1 MIDDLR
7 HLARELSSCLITDRY
22 RIARRLRELREAAAS
37 GLTLPSGVVAGVA
50 RQVDDALHRARLRVA
65 RLPTTSYPPELPV
78 SQRRDEIIAAI
89 RGSQVV
95 VVCGETGSGKTTQL
109 PKICLDAGRGRTG
122 LIGHT
127 QPRRIAARS
136 VAQRIADELE
146 VPLGREV
153 GYKVRFGDKTSP
165 DTVIKLMTDGM
176 LLTETQH
183 DRPLAYYDTIII
195 DEAHER
201 SLNIDFL
208 LGYLKQLLPKRP
220 DLKVVITSATI
231 DPQRLSKH
239 FFDAPIIEVSGR
251 TFPVEIRYRP
261 LTRDGSPG
269 DHSSPDDDLRAED
282 GLVRALDEI
291 HRETGPGSGD
301 VLVFLPG
308 EREIRNTAGHLADH
322 FPRGVEVVP
331 LFAKLSN
338 AEQQRIF
345 QSTPHPSI
353 RRVVLS
359 TNIAETSLTVPGIRY
374 VIDAGEARISR
385 YSPTTKVQRLPIE
398 AVSKASANQR
408 SGRCGRLGPGIAYRL
423 YSLADFQ
430 ARPDFTDPEV
440 LRTNLAS
447 VILQMKAL
455 RLGRVEDFPFI
466 DPPDGRLV
474 RDGYDTLRELGAIND
489 DGDLM
494 PIGVK
499 LAKLPIDPRLGRMI
513 LAAADENCVAE
524 SLVITAALSVEDP
537 RERPM
542 EMADKADKAHEQFE
556 DPESD
561 FIGLL
566 NLWNAYH
573 EVEAKATGGALRR
586 WCRQNFISFI
596 RVREWSS
603 THAQLTSLA
612 RAIHLHPASSKAPR
626 ENIHRAILAGLLG
639 SIGVK
644 NDKGSYDGCRGV
656 KFSIFPGSGLFRK
669 GPGHVMAA
677 ELIQTTKLYAHD
689 VARVQ
694 PEWIESVGK
703 HLVKRQ
709 YQEPHYDDQHQQV
722 YAYERVTLF
731 GLEIVS
737 RRRVHYG
744 PIDPAIARELF
755 IQNALVERLYVSPA
769 PFWTHNNELLAE
781 LRTVSH
787 KARRSDLAVDP
798 QLVFDF
804 YDKRLGPGV
813 FSGASLDLWRKTAE
827 RANPKVLFMS
837 KADLTPPDAAAVTHE
852 LYPDR
857 IETFGTKLSLQYAFD
872 PGKDHD
878 GLTVPVPLES
888 LHQVDEERL
897 EWLVPGMVA
906 SKVQA
911 VLEALPKVTRQRFD
925 DPAALAPRLAAAM
938 PFGKGSFIDS
948 LAKACRDVAKVDV
961 PRDAWRTS
969 SLPGFLR
976 ATIRVLDDKGHELAS
991 DKSLRSLLERF
1002 GQQARDKFIAAAG
1015 QQYTKGKIVDWNF
1028 GDLPERVN
1036 LGRGAS
1042 SLSGYPAIVDRIT
1055 SVELQVVE
1063 SPHHAAQLSRPGIRR
1078 LYMFAAK
1085 DELDWAL
1092 RVLPETGR
1100 LFALYSSMGSPQ
1112 ELRDEV
1118 AAVIA
1123 DRVFMPGP
1131 GDSLGLPRTRDAFVA
1146 RLRGRWDAVRD
1157 TAREI
1162 GETVSQILVGHQA
1175 LQLRLAQPHR
1185 SSWDAAVRDAKLHSL
1200 LLIHKGSLAA
1210 MPWEQL
1216 RQVPRYLS
1224 AGIKRFEKLVS
1235 HGPARDARS
1244 MDEMRDVWTAYL
1256 RRVDARNKTGRP
1268 DPQLD
1273 TLKWMLEEL
1282 RVSLFAQELGTASP
1296 ISVKRVQAHID
1307 EHTLATTTR

>member
-1 MIDDLR
+1 MLHELR
-7 HLARELSSCLITDRY
+7 QLARELSSCLTTDRY
-22 RIARRLRELREAAAS
+22 RIARRLRELREAADS
-37 GLTLPSGVVAGVA
+37 GRSIPPAVVAAVA
-50 RQVDDALHRARLRVA
+50 RDVDAALRRARAREE
-65 RLPTTSYPPELPV
+65 RLPRTSYPPELPV
-78 SQRRDEIIAAI
+78 SQRRDEIIEAI
-89 RGSQVV
+89 RANQVV

-109 PKICLDAGRGRTG
+109 PKICLDAGRGRSG

-136 VAQRIADELE
+136 VAQRIADEMG

-153 GYKVRFGDKTSP
+153 GYKIRFGDKTSP

-183 DRPLAYYDTIII
+183 DRPLAHYDTIII

-220 DLKVVITSATI
+220 DLNVVITSATI

-261 LTRDGSPG
+261 LTRDGGPG
-269 DHSSPDDDLRAED
+269 LDGGSDDDLRAED

-308 EREIRNTAGHLADH
+308 EREIRHTAGHLADH

-353 RRVVLS
+353 RRVVLA
-359 TNIAETSLTVPGIRY
+359 TNIAETSLTVPGIRF

-398 AVSKASANQR
+398 AISKASANQR

-524 SLVITAALSVEDP
+524 ALVITAALSVEDP

-561 FIGLL
+561 FIALL

-586 WCRQNFISFI
+586 WCRQNFISFL

-612 RAIHLHPASSKAPR
+612 RAIHLHPAASKAPR

-644 NDKGSYDGCRGV
+644 NDKGSYDGCRGI

-709 YQEPHYDDQHQQV
+709 YHEPHYDDQHQQV

-755 IQNALVERLYVSPA
+755 IQNAMVEQMYVTPA
-769 PFWTHNNELLAE
+769 PFWAHNNELLAE

-787 KARRSDLAVDP
+787 KARRSDLSVDP
-798 QLVFDF
+798 QLIFDF

-827 RANPKVLFMS
+827 RANPKALFMS
-837 KADLTPPDAAAVTHE
+837 RADLTPPEASAVTHE

-857 IETFGTKLSLQYAFD
+857 IETFGTKLALQYAFD
-872 PGKDHD
+872 PGKEHD
-878 GLTVPVPLES
+878 GITVPVPLES
-888 LHQVDEERL
+888 LHQVDESRL

-906 SKVQA
+906 AKVEA
-911 VLEALPKVTRQRFD
+911 VIEALPKTTRQRFD
-925 DPAALAPRLAAAM
+925 NPAALAPRLAAAM
-938 PFGKGSFIDS
+938 PFGQGSFIDA
-948 LAKACRDVAKVDV
+948 LAKACREVARIDV
-961 PRDAWRTS
+961 PRDAWRTA

-976 ATIRVLDDKGHELAS
+976 ATIRVLDDKGHEIAS

-1015 QQYTKGKIVDWNF
+1015 QQYTKSRIVDWNF

-1036 LGRGAS
+1036 LGRGSA
-1042 SLSGYPAIVDRIT
+1042 SLSGYPAIVDRVT
-1055 SVELQVVE
+1055 CVELQVVE

-1100 LFALYSSMGSPQ
+1100 LFTLYASLGSPQ

-1123 DRVFMPGP
+1123 DRVFMPGS
-1131 GDSLGLPRTRDAFVA
+1131 GDADGLPRTREAFVA

-1162 GETVSQILVGHQA
+1162 GETIAQILVSHQA
-1175 LQLRLAQPHR
+1175 LQFRLTQQHPA
-1185 SSWDAAVRDAKLHSL
+1185 SWDAAVRDARLHVL

-1216 RQVPRYLS
+1216 RQVPRYL
-1224 AGIKRFEKLVS
+1224 AAALKRFDKLVS
-1235 HGPARDARS
+1235 HGPARDAKS
-1244 MDEMRDVWTAYL
+1244 MEDMRDVWTAYL

-1268 DPQLD
+1268 DPHLD
-1273 TLKWMLEEL
+1273 GLKWMLEEL
-1282 RVSLFAQELGTASP
+1282 RVSLFAQELGTPAP
-1296 ISVKRVQAHID
+1296 ISVKRIQKHID
-1307 EHTLATTTR
+1307 EHLAATTHR